1 LFTFNT
7 WEHPSMTAKVLV
19 FSGSARTDSHNKQLA
34 LAAAHA
40 LQTAG
45 AGVTLIDLADFPMPI
60 YNADLEAKDGVPE
73 TARELKALFVG
84 HNALL
89 ICSPENNASVTALL
103 KNTLDWVSRPDAE
116 HDGRLPYRNKVAAL
130 VAASPGALGGLRGL
144 VHLRAILQ
152 TLGVLVLSEQFALSR
167 AHEAF
172 AADGRL
178 IDAKHQASLDAVA
191 QRLVEVCSRLS
202 LV

>member
-1 LFTFNT
+1 
-7 WEHPSMTAKVLV
+7 MTTKILV
-19 FSGSARTDSHNKQLA
+19 FSGSARRGSHNKELA
-34 LAAAHA
+34 GAAARS
-40 LQTAG
+40 LQAAG
-45 AGVTLIDLADFPMPI
+45 AIVTFIDLVDFPMPI
-60 YNADLEAKDGVPE
+60 YNADLEANEGVPE
-73 TARELKALFVG
+73 SVRELKALFMA

-89 ICSPENNASVTALL
+89 ISSPENNASVTALL

-130 VAASPGALGGLRGL
+130 VAASPGVLGGLRGL

-152 TLGVLVLSEQFALSR
+152 TLGVLVLSDQFALSR

-172 AADGRL
+172 AEDGRL

-191 QRLVEVCSRLS
+191 NRLVEVSSQLS
-202 LV
+202 PG